1 MHEGQTWNAVVNTF
15 LSWKS
20 GIVIYMIKETSP
32 KHAKMC
38 CTCTANVHP
47 VHHANDRLVVFFSQ
61 NKQATSYQYISI
73 RTNQHQ
79 PNEQTG

>member
-20 GIVIYMIKETSP
+20 GILIYMIKDTSP

-47 VHHANDRLVVFFSQ
+47 VHHAC
-61 NKQATSYQYISI
+61 
-73 RTNQHQ
+73 
-79 PNEQTG
+79 